1 MVTSLNL
8 QTGSIEGAAWDT
20 GYAAIEDFL
29 DSLFQKYSSLVDKD
43 TGVKS
48 SGQVLVNWEYIGGN
62 LLMKSIEV
70 NYDGDCKCKES
81 FAPALKDWI
90 FCKSMD
96 FAKVVGVI
104 SVKQR
109 DI

>member
-8 QTGSIEGAAWDT
+8 QTGSIEGATWDT
-20 GYAAIEDFL
+20 GYAAVEDFL
-29 DSLFQKYSSLVDKD
+29 DTLFQKYSSLVDKNKHF
-43 TGVKS
+43 KS
-48 SGQVLVNWEYIGGN
+48 GGQVVVDWKYIGGD
-62 LLMKSIEV
+62 LMMKSIEV
-70 NYDGDCKCKES
+70 NYDGNGNNIDYTTS
-81 FAPALKDWI
+81 ILKHWI

>member
-8 QTGSIEGAAWDT
+8 QTGSIEGATWDT

-48 SGQVLVNWEYIGGN
+48 SGQVLVDWEYIGGD
-62 LLMKSIEV
+62 LLMKSIDV
-70 NYDGDCKCKES
+70 NYDGDGEDVEYTTS
-81 FAPALKDWI
+81 ILKHWI
-90 FCKSMD
+90 FCNSTN

-104 SVKQR
+104 SVTQR
-109 DI
+109 QS